1 MATASPPASGPALV
15 RRVVAENAIVVAIM
29 AAYIVA
35 SAAAAAIYRFS
46 LTITLYAPFWA
57 VMAGC
62 VGLYAV
68 ARPLALRNWRLG
80 ERLAMA
86 APILILAPAFF
97 SAFTSIKTAL
107 PLIHPYA
114 WDARL
119 PRAHARLFGGAAR

>member
-35 SAAAAAIYRFS
+35 SAAAAAIYRFP

-68 ARPLALRNWRLG
+68 ARPLAPRSWRLG

-86 APILILAPAFF
+86 APILVLAPAFF

-107 PLIHPYA
+107 PLSQPHPWA
-114 WDARL
+114 
-119 PRAHARLFGGAAR
+119 PRPAQADPC